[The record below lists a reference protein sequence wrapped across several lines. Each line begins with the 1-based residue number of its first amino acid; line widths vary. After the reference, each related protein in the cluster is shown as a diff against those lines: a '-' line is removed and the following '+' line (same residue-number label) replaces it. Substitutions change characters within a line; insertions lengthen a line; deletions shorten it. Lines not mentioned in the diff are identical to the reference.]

1 MGKRYIH
8 LFYII
13 LTSEIAGNDLL
24 QSCDRMLPFLFSFAL
39 YLYF

>member
-24 QSCDRMLPFLFSFAL
+24 RSCEYDAAFSL
-39 YLYF
+39 